1 MKKALVLFSI
11 LGLVLA
17 GVALAGDK
25 AESVTVEGT
34 IVCAKCTLKD
44 AAQKDCQSVLQV
56 KKGEEVVTYYLVK
69 NDVAEKFGH
78 VCQGSK
84 EAKVTGTVAE
94 KDGHMWLTASKMDPV
109 KVS

>member
-1 MKKALVLFSI
+1 MKRVVVLAAI
-11 LGLVLA
+11 LGLVLSGAVFA
-17 GVALAGDK
+17 GNE
-25 AESVTVEGT
+25 AEAVTVEGS

-44 AAQKDCQSVLQV
+44 EAQKDCQNVLQV
-56 KKGEEVVTYYLVK
+56 KKGDEVVSYYLVK

-94 KDGHMWLTASKMDPV
+94 KDGHMWLTASKMDPI
-109 KVS
+109 KAS